1 MTKFIKAF
9 RTTEN
14 EVCAMYSQNFQEFV
28 IFWNNIHPATG
39 VTSDYDLQ
47 IKCLANNENLVEKV
61 ENAISLGES
70 DDNKDL
76 DLYLFIR
83 DTFDKLDKVDL
94 QILRTLQENARLT
107 TKELAARV
115 SLSSTPVFERLK
127 RLESGGYIKKYIAV
141 LDAEKLN
148 QGFVVFCSVKL
159 RRLNRDIAAEFTRI
173 IQDIPEVTEC
183 YNISGSYDYLLK
195 IHAPNMKYYQEFI
208 LNVLGT
214 IDSLGS
220 LESTF
225 VMAEVKHQYGIHI

>member
-1 MTKFIKAF
+1 MET
-9 RTTEN
+9 
-14 EVCAMYSQNFQEFV
+14 
-28 IFWNNIHPATG
+28 
-39 VTSDYDLQ
+39 
-47 IKCLANNENLVEKV
+47 
-61 ENAISLGES
+61 
-70 DDNKDL
+70 
-76 DLYLFIR
+76 
-83 DTFDKLDKVDL
+83 LDKKDL
-94 QILRTLQENARLT
+94 QILRTLQVNARLT

-115 SLSSTPVFERLK
+115 NLSSTPVFERLR
-127 RLESGGYIKKYIAV
+127 RLENGGYIKKYIAV

-148 QGFVVFCSVKL
+148 LGFVVFCRVKL
-159 RRLNRDIAAEFTRI
+159 SKLNREIATEFTRI

-225 VMAEVKHQYGIHI
+225 VMDEGKHDYGIHI

>member
-1 MTKFIKAF
+1 M
-9 RTTEN
+9 
-14 EVCAMYSQNFQEFV
+14 
-28 IFWNNIHPATG
+28 
-39 VTSDYDLQ
+39 
-47 IKCLANNENLVEKV
+47 
-61 ENAISLGES
+61 
-70 DDNKDL
+70 
-76 DLYLFIR
+76 
-83 DTFDKLDKVDL
+83 DTLDKTDL

-127 RLESGGYIKKYIAV
+127 RLECGGYIKKNIAV
-141 LDAEKLN
+141 LDAEILN
-148 QGFVVFCSVKL
+148 QCFVVFCSVKL
-159 RRLNRDIAAEFTRI
+159 MSLNRDIAAEFTRM
-173 IQDIPEVTEC
+173 IQGIPEVTEC

-225 VMAEVKHQYGIHI
+225 VMDEVKHEYGIHI